1 MNVYDFDETIYYH
14 DSTADFVMY
23 LWTHRS
29 KTLLN
34 IPRLILYGILYG
46 LHLVPKQTFK
56 DNMYHMIV
64 YVDDLE
70 EVSWQFVRSHM
81 HLIKPFYRKQQKED
95 DIVISASPAFNIE
108 KFCKELGI
116 AHCMASPVDQKTG
129 KTVGLNCHGEEK
141 VRRFR
146 EVYGDAQID
155 EFYSDSLHDTPLAK
169 QAKRAFLVKKDEIRP
184 WPFEKDM
191 K

>member
-1 MNVYDFDETIYYH
+1 MNVYDFAETIYYH

-23 LWTHRS
+23 LWIHQP

-34 IPRLILYGILYG
+34 LPRLILYGILYG
-46 LHLVPKQTFK
+46 LHIVPKQTFK
-56 DNMYHMIV
+56 DNMYHMFV

-81 HLIKPFYRKQQKED
+81 HLIKLFYKKQQKED

-108 KFCKELGI
+108 KFCLQLGI
-116 AHCMASPVDQKTG
+116 THCMASPVDPKTG
-129 KTVGLNCHGEEK
+129 KTIGLNCHGEEK

-169 QAKRAFLVKKDEIRP
+169 EAKRAFLVKRDEILP

-191 K
+191 

>member
-14 DSTADFVMY
+14 DSTADFVLY
-23 LWTHRS
+23 LFRHYP

-34 IPRLILYGILYG
+34 LPRMLFFGILYG
-46 LHLVPKQTFK
+46 LHIVKKQTFK
-56 DNMYHMIV
+56 DNMYHMLG

-70 EVSWQFVRSHM
+70 QASWNFVKSHM
-81 HLIKPFYRKQQKED
+81 HLIKPFYLKQQKED

-108 KFCKELGI
+108 KFCHELGI
-116 AHCMASPVDQKTG
+116 THVMASPVDPKTG
-129 KTVGLNCHGEEK
+129 KTMGLNCHGEEK

-155 EFYSDSLHDTPLAK
+155 DFYSDSLHDTPLAK
-169 QAKRAFLVKKDEIRP
+169 QAKRAWLVKKDGIRP
-184 WPFEKDM
+184 WPFEKNA
-191 K
+191 